1 MRSGIIL
8 AIAGL
13 LAACGAPAP
22 EVGVGPSLSGI
33 LADADIAEFDRALES
48 RPLQFPA
55 DHYAHPRFKTEWW
68 YFTGNLD
75 SDEGEA
81 FGFQLT
87 FFRFAL
93 APSLESRGGW
103 DSQAV
108 WMGHLAVTDVER
120 AAFYNAERF
129 SRDGLELAGNARA
142 PFRLWLEDW
151 STTGIRDGPFPL
163 TLSAADSQF
172 GIELVLDDAKGAI
185 AHGQDGLD
193 RKGAEPGNASYYYSM
208 PRLPAVGEIRIG
220 ERVHRVSG
228 EAWMDREW
236 SSNALDPTLA
246 GWDWLALQLS
256 DGSDLMLY
264 RLRTK
269 EGAASEFSTGTWIG
283 DDGGVISLA
292 SEDFEMRPIDRWTSP
307 DSGSRYP
314 IRWTVTVPS
323 LALDLDID
331 AAIANQEMNL
341 AVRYWEGAVSATG
354 TRDGST
360 ISGRG
365 YLELTGY

>member
-1 MRSGIIL
+1 MRSGTIF
-8 AIAGL
+8 AIAAL

-22 EVGVGPSLSGI
+22 EVSTGTSLSSI
-33 LADADIAEFDRALES
+33 LADADIADFDRALVS

-93 APSLESRGGW
+93 VPSLAAHRGW

-108 WMGHLAVTDVER
+108 WMGHLAITDVER
-120 AAFYNAERF
+120 GGFYNAERF

-151 STTGIRDGPFPL
+151 SATGTQNGPFPL

-220 ERVHRVSG
+220 ERVYRVSG

-236 SSNALDPTLA
+236 SSNALDPMLA

-264 RLRTK
+264 RLRT
-269 EGAASEFSTGTWIG
+269 ERGGASEFSTGTWIG
-283 DDGGVISLA
+283 DNGSVINLA
-292 SEDFEMRPIDRWTSP
+292 SEDFEMLPVDQWTSP

-314 IRWTVTVPS
+314 IRWTVAVPS
-323 LALDLDID
+323 LALELDID
-331 AAIANQEMNL
+331 SAIANQEMNL

>member
-1 MRSGIIL
+1 MRGTASV
-8 AIAGL
+8 AIAAV

-22 EVGVGPSLSGI
+22 EVSVGTSLSGI
-33 LADADIAEFDRALES
+33 LADADIAEFDRALVS
-48 RPLQFPA
+48 RPLEFPA

-75 SDEGEA
+75 SDEGDA

-93 APSLESRGGW
+93 VPSLAARRGW

-120 AAFYNAERF
+120 TAFYNAERF
-129 SRDGLELAGNARA
+129 SRDGLELAGNARS

-151 STTGIRDGPFPL
+151 SAAGTQDRPFPL

-172 GIELVLDDAKGAI
+172 GIELVLDDAKGTI
-185 AHGQDGLD
+185 PHGQEGLD

-208 PRLPAVGEIRIG
+208 PRLPAVGEIRLG

-236 SSNALDPTLA
+236 SSNALDPALA

-264 RLRTK
+264 RLRTQRG
-269 EGAASEFSTGTWIG
+269 EASEFSTGTWISDNG
-283 DDGGVISLA
+283 SLA
-292 SEDFEMRPIDRWTSP
+292 NLASDEFEMLPTEQWTSP
-307 DSGSRYP
+307 HSGSRYP
-314 IRWTVTVPS
+314 IRWTVAVPS
-323 LALDLDID
+323 LALELDVG
-331 AAIANQEMNL
+331 AVIANQEMNL

-360 ISGRG
+360 VSGRG